1 MSMEILN
8 ELLAK
13 QLEFQKSL
21 ESVNRK
27 LDEQAQKK
35 APIHLDHQAIASQI
49 RAGLPSPE
57 QFEKVN
63 EQLKRTVSNIP
74 DKIPVQTS
82 GEILGFT
89 SLKAMLI
96 NWTIFLSLLV
106 IVGTGIIYS
115 KNQEIESVEDNS
127 REALQFGGWV
137 QKNYPD
143 VFRVWKEKRD
153 EN

>member
-1 MSMEILN
+1 MEILN
-8 ELLAK
+8 ELLTK
-13 QLEFQKSL
+13 QIEFQKSL
-21 ESVNRK
+21 EAVNRK

-74 DKIPVQTS
+74 DKIPLQTS
-82 GEILGFT
+82 GEVIGFT
-89 SLKAMLI
+89 SLKALLI

-106 IVGTGIIYS
+106 LVGAGITYS
-115 KNQEIESVEDNS
+115 KNQEIEDLEHKSKGAFE
-127 REALQFGGWV
+127 FGAWV

-143 VFRVWKEKRD
+143 VFRVWKEQ
-153 EN
+153 

>member
-1 MSMEILN
+1 MEILN
-8 ELLAK
+8 ELLTK
-13 QLEFQKSL
+13 QIEFQKSL

-35 APIHLDHQAIASQI
+35 PAIHLDHQAIASQI

-74 DKIPVQTS
+74 DKIPIQTF

-89 SLKAMLI
+89 SLKALLI
-96 NWTIFLSLLV
+96 HWLVFLSLMLLV
-106 IVGTGIIYS
+106 AAGVTYS
-115 KNQEIESVEDNS
+115 KNQEVKDLEQKS
-127 REALQFGGWV
+127 RGAFEFGAWV

-143 VFRVWKEKRD
+143 VFRVWKKS
-153 EN
+153 